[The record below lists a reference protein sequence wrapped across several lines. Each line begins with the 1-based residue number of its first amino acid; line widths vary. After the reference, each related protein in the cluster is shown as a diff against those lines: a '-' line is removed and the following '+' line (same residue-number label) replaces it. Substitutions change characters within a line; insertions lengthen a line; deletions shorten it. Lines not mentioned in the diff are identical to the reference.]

1 MPDQFEVSPSTLR
14 VAGDGITRTA
24 GSLEAAVAEL
34 RSAMARVDGCWGD
47 DEPGRA
53 FGDNYEPKGRAM
65 LDHLAGLAGA
75 LASVPGG
82 LEQMAGDY
90 ERSEASSTI
99 PGGG

>member
-1 MPDQFEVSPSTLR
+1 MADQFEISPPTLR
-14 VAGDGITRTA
+14 VAGNGIARTA
-24 GSLEAAVAEL
+24 NRLDDAVAEL
-34 RSAMARVDGCWGD
+34 RSAMGRLQGCWGG

-75 LASVPGG
+75 LASVPSG